1 MMADPQNL
9 ETDVLIVGTGP
20 VGLLAAN
27 ALMEK
32 SIDLYICDK
41 LNAPVEELR
50 ASTFHPPTLDLLEP
64 LGLTSAVLENGLKSP
79 EW

>member
-64 LGLTSAVLENGLKSP
+64 LGLTSSVLENGLKSP

>member
-1 MMADPQNL
+1 MADHQNL
-9 ETDVLIVGTGP
+9 ETDLLIFGAGP
-20 VGLLAAN
+20 VGLIAAN
-27 ALMEK
+27 VLMEK

-64 LGLTSAVLENGLKSP
+64 LG
-79 EW
+79 